1 MPPPP
6 DATSVVD
13 AQKRAAPE
21 LKAVADFLR
30 GKNGPKVR
38 RGVLNGKR
46 VDFFKGKTAVR
57 VLLGPQYQ
65 KLKKVP
71 AVTNEQEAH
80 ELMTKV
86 LPFGF
91 FLRVDRPNVDP
102 PPPSGVPKPL
112 QLAQQ
117 QSFAPDVYYAWFYDG
132 SPFWNIVGGIAMV
145 AVMLAGVMFPLWP
158 TKLRVGVWYL
168 SVAALCMVGMFIVI
182 AIIRLILWC
191 ITKVAMPKAI
201 WIFPNLFED
210 VGFWDEPKKKK
221 LRKVGEKRR
230 KEKREKRAAAAANN
244 APVAPAGNDSPA
256 PSASPAPGGSTATA
270 TGAEAPITHAHRRQ
284 ATVEDVEDEN

>member
-1 MPPPP
+1 MRNSLTP
-6 DATSVVD
+6 VG
-13 AQKRAAPE
+13 PE
-21 LKAVADFLR
+21 L
-30 GKNGPKVR
+30 
-38 RGVLNGKR
+38 
-46 VDFFKGKTAVR
+46 T
-57 VLLGPQYQ
+57 
-65 KLKKVP
+65 
-71 AVTNEQEAH
+71 TS
-80 ELMTKV
+80 
-86 LPFGF
+86 GF

-158 TKLRVGVWYL
+158 TKLRIGVWYL
-168 SVAALCMVGMFIVI
+168 SVAALCMVGLFIVI

-210 VGFWDEPKKKK
+210 VGF
-221 LRKVGEKRR
+221 V
-230 KEKREKRAAAAANN
+230 
-244 APVAPAGNDSPA
+244 SPTT
-256 PSASPAPGGSTATA
+256 GSSY
-270 TGAEAPITHAHRRQ
+270 R
-284 ATVEDVEDEN
+284 